1 MSAWSEKMGLDFP
14 LLSDAT
20 LSVTQAFVG
29 VCDLG
34 GMLANRSG
42 VAAMKGYQSP
52 NRGVVVIDDGT
63 VVYKWVGKSAETG
76 RPDPSILPELAP
88 VKRALARERPRL

>member
-1 MSAWSEKMGLDFP
+1 MKLSIASSNSVICCSCVTRFP
-14 LLSDAT
+14 FS
-20 LSVTQAFVG
+20 F
-29 VCDLG
+29 
-34 GMLANRSG
+34 R
-42 VAAMKGYQSP
+42 K
-52 NRGVVVIDDGT
+52 VIDDGT